1 VTAAAGQQHANPT
14 AGGLQ
19 LPSVLDPSSQPLGG
33 HGGLSLQEIRLN
45 REQQQPFAP
54 SWLTAQQQQ
63 QQQNLELARAGH
75 SSTPVFASA
84 RLDQEYVGSST
95 PDSGS
100 TQQAG
105 LTFGF
110 SPSSVAGGTG
120 TASAPH
126 MSATALL
133 QKAAQMGATLSQP
146 SNQGQMAST
155 HSSSTATTNAAST
168 TASPPA
174 AAAATSNVTRT
185 GLNFGVSHFGPDERS
200 DREAGNMSGGNDGL
214 TRDFLGLRAFSH
226 GDILSIAG
234 FDPCMSYEQ
243 GQHPSTKP
251 WHA

>member
-14 AGGLQ
+14 AGDLQ

-95 PDSGS
+95 PDSGI
-100 TQQAG
+100 TQPAG
-105 LTFGF
+105 LIFGF
-110 SPSSVAGGTG
+110 TPSSAAGTG
-120 TASAPH
+120 AASTVH

-133 QKAAQMGATLSQP
+133 QKAAQMGATLSRP

-155 HSSSTATTNAAST
+155 HSSSTATT

-174 AAAATSNVTRT
+174 AAATSNVTST
-185 GLNFGVSHFGPDERS
+185 GLNFGASHFGLDERS
-200 DREAGNMSGGNDGL
+200 DREAGNKSGGGNDGL

-226 GDILSIAG
+226 GNILSIAG

-243 GQHPSTKP
+243 EQHPSTRP

>member
-1 VTAAAGQQHANPT
+1 VVTAAAGQQHPNPT
-14 AGGLQ
+14 GGMLFSHAAGGLQ
-19 LPSVLDPSSQPLGG
+19 LPSVLDPSPQQLGG

-45 REQQQPFAP
+45 REQQQPLAP
-54 SWLTAQQQQ
+54 SCLTAQ
-63 QQQNLELARAGH
+63 QQQNLELARVGH

-100 TQQAG
+100 TQPAG
-105 LTFGF
+105 LIFGF
-110 SPSSVAGGTG
+110 TPSSAAGTG
-120 TASAPH
+120 AASTVH

-133 QKAAQMGATLSQP
+133 QKAAQMGATLSRP

-155 HSSSTATTNAAST
+155 HSSSTATT

-174 AAAATSNVTRT
+174 AAATSNVTST
-185 GLNFGVSHFGPDERS
+185 GLNFGASHFGLDERS
-200 DREAGNMSGGNDGL
+200 DREAGNKSGGGNDGL

-226 GDILSIAG
+226 GNILSIAG

-243 GQHPSTKP
+243 EQHPSTRP